1 MMYQLKYSSQF
12 KKSLK
17 KCKKRGLDIE
27 KLSRA
32 IRILQNTGTLPAE
45 YKPHPLINNFKGCME
60 CHIEPDWLLVWK
72 QNDTELILLLVDT
85 DRHTDVFGW

>member
-27 KLSRA
+27 KLSLA

-85 DRHTDVFGW
+85 DSHTDVLGG

>member
-1 MMYQLKYSSQF
+1 MYQLKYSSQF

-27 KLSRA
+27 KLSRV
-32 IRILQNTGTLPAE
+32 IRILQSTGTLPAE

-85 DRHTDVFGW
+85 GRHTDVFGW